1 MNDHFT
7 DIFTETACPT
17 QDQLLAY
24 VENKLSPAE
33 RHEVERHIADCE
45 LCSEAVEGLAA
56 ITHKER
62 IPGWLRQAKWDV
74 LQKLR
79 KKTRKKRK
87 EHYYLYIAVISLLI
101 LFLAIAVFW
110 LYHFSSR

>member
-24 VENKLSPAE
+24 VQGKLSPEE
-33 RHEVERHIADCE
+33 RHEVELHLADCE
-45 LCSEAVEGLAA
+45 LCSEAVEGLSA
-56 ITHKER
+56 IREKEQ
-62 IPGWLRQAKWDV
+62 IPAWLRQAKWNV

-79 KKTRKKRK
+79 RKNRKKKK
-87 EHYYLYIAVISLLI
+87 EHFYLYIAVIALMI
-101 LFLAIAVFW
+101 IFLAIAVFW
-110 LYHFSSR
+110 LYHFSRR

>member
-24 VENKLSPAE
+24 VENKLSAAE

-56 ITHKER
+56 IKHKEQV
-62 IPGWLRQAKWDV
+62 PGWLRQAKWDV

-87 EHYYLYIAVISLLI
+87 EHYYLYIAIISLLI

-110 LYHFSSR
+110 LYHFTSR

>member
-24 VENKLSPAE
+24 VENKLSAAE

-56 ITHKER
+56 ISHKEQ

-110 LYHFSSR
+110 LYHFASR